1 MRSALGCAVA
11 LGAMAAG
18 PALSGAAIANAGLL
32 GDLGPDI
39 DAIGIDVLGNSND
52 KKSQLGRGPSLPA
65 VSTAPST
72 RNVVV
77 RARQPAAQA
86 GPKVV
91 PAVSS
96 IPVAEAPAQ
105 APAVALGTPVVG
117 TVPAA
122 PARPAS
128 PIPAAVPSSVPGLF
142 PAAPPVR
149 SPVQEA
155 LPSPPTIEPG
165 PGRHFA
171 PAESSPMPTKIPDS
185 FRVGYAEYLRAA
197 TISDLFFAALPGVA
211 GIAGFTVLGAY
222 AGYRQARAVQAAL
235 LAPVPTSILL

>member
-11 LGAMAAG
+11 FGAMAAG
-18 PALSGAAIANAGLL
+18 PALCGAAVANAGLL

-39 DAIGIDVLGNSND
+39 DVIGIDVSGNSND
-52 KKSQLGRGPSLPA
+52 KKSQLGGGPGLPV

-77 RARQPAAQA
+77 RTRLPAAQA

-96 IPVAEAPAQ
+96 IPVAEAPA
-105 APAVALGTPVVG
+105 VALGTPMVD

-122 PARPAS
+122 PALPAL
-128 PIPAAVPSSVPGLF
+128 PIPAAVPLSVPGLF
-142 PAAPPVR
+142 PAAPPVH
-149 SPVQEA
+149 SPAREA
-155 LPSPPTIEPG
+155 FPIPPTVVPG
-165 PGRHFA
+165 PGRPFG
-171 PAESSPMPTKIPDS
+171 PADSSPIPTKIPDS

-197 TISDLFFAALPGVA
+197 TTSDLFFAALPGVA

-235 LAPVPTSILL
+235 LAPAPTSILL

>member
-1 MRSALGCAVA
+1 M
-11 LGAMAAG
+11 
-18 PALSGAAIANAGLL
+18 
-32 GDLGPDI
+32 
-39 DAIGIDVLGNSND
+39 
-52 KKSQLGRGPSLPA
+52 

-77 RARQPAAQA
+77 RTKQPAAQA

-96 IPVAEAPAQ
+96 IPVAEAPAVASGTPAVSSNPVAE
-105 APAVALGTPVVG
+105 APAVALGTPVVD

-128 PIPAAVPSSVPGLF
+128 PIPAAVPLSVPGLF

-155 LPSPPTIEPG
+155 LPIPPTIEPG

-185 FRVGYAEYLRAA
+185 FRVGYPEYLRAA